1 MAKLSF
7 QLKRKISTFAGAM
20 ACLLALTMLAQA
32 ETILRDTPLQA
43 DRFVDAP
50 VVVLLPRGTDV
61 VVLKMEA
68 GWTQIRVNVQTG
80 WVRASVIDG
89 AGAAKAKVAQ
99 MESGRLARN
108 NILATSGTRSPIE
121 VISDEKKAAAAEQNS
136 LQAMRKQADK
146 LRAQK
151 AWPDLEVLL
160 QAITAS
166 PYALYHDYRNLA
178 DALEQ
183 QGKFASA
190 TALHLAILQMEP
202 NNPHVQ
208 NSVCWHWL
216 LQNQALNARPY
227 CQKSVELNG
236 NNYSALLNMG
246 HTYLLLNDEAQAK
259 KWYQETLLKLKSE
272 AELNDGPVDDFKLFI
287 KNGWQVQ
294 LATAY
299 QQWFVQG
306 WATQQTSKASVSK

>member
-1 MAKLSF
+1 MANVSF
-7 QLKRKISTFAGAM
+7 QLKRTISSFFGTM
-20 ACLLALTMLAQA
+20 ACILAVPMLSQA
-32 ETILRDTPLQA
+32 ETILRDTTMQA

-61 VVLKMEA
+61 VVLKSEA
-68 GWTQIRVNVQTG
+68 GWTQIKANSQTG

-99 MESGRLARN
+99 MESGRLASN
-108 NILATSGTRSPIE
+108 NILATSGVRGVNNLKE
-121 VISDEKKAAAAEQNS
+121 VVDVNELERQGEFDKA
-136 LQAMRKQADK
+136 LK
-146 LRAQK
+146 LR
-151 AWPDLEVLL
+151 LEAL
-160 QAITAS
+160 QQ
-166 PYALYHDYRNLA
+166 N
-178 DALEQ
+178 
-183 QGKFASA
+183 
-190 TALHLAILQMEP
+190 P
-202 NNPHVQ
+202 NNFVAHS
-208 NSVCWHWL
+208 NVCWHWL
-216 LQNQALNARPY
+216 QQNQALNARPY
-227 CQKSVELNG
+227 CQKAIELDG

-246 HTYLLLNDEAQAK
+246 HTFLLLNDEAQAK